1 VAALKRRS
9 LQIVAL
15 LVAFSSAPSIEA
27 AEPGSDLDHVRA
39 CVAANTPR
47 RSSVLAA
54 TLSAEGEPEI
64 RFKLYWR
71 RLADGERRALIRFAA
86 PEDLQG
92 SAVLL
97 QGIGDPRPRV
107 HLYLPDLGKPQRV
120 TSREQ
125 LTRFLGRADLGIEEI
140 GLLLDPVGDPTLRVV
155 DAAREI
161 EGRLVWLLE
170 ASSDAA
176 EGVRY
181 VRTLTFVDHQL
192 CAPLRA
198 EFYEEG
204 GGEPR
209 LMHADPARFTREAE
223 AWIPRELVFHGRNGD
238 ATRTLRIEEAEV
250 DVPLAA
256 SLLTIRALAD
266 RAGAAPP

>member
-1 VAALKRRS
+1 MRRALA
-9 LQIVAL
+9 VAL
-15 LVAFSSAPSIEA
+15 LLVVWPTARPFGA
-27 AEPGSDLDHVRA
+27 AEGIDVDAVRA
-39 CVAANTPR
+39 CVAANAPK

-54 TLSAEGEPEI
+54 TLSTEGEPPI

-86 PEDLQG
+86 PEDVAG

-97 QGIGDPRPRV
+97 QGLGEARPRV
-107 HLYLPDLGKPQRV
+107 HLYLPDLGRPQRV

-140 GLLLDPVGDPTLRVV
+140 GLLLDPVGDPTLRLV
-155 DAAREI
+155 DPARDV
-161 EGRLVWLLE
+161 EGRTAWLLE
-170 ASSDAA
+170 ASGSAE

-181 VRTLTFVDHQL
+181 ARTLTFVDHQL

-198 EFYEEG
+198 EFYEPGEG
-204 GGEPR
+204 PPR
-209 LMHADPARFTREAE
+209 TMRADPARFTREAE
-223 AWIPRELVFHGRNGD
+223 SWIPRELVFGGPNG
-238 ATRTLRIEEAEV
+238 AAPRTLRIDEVEV

-256 SLLTIRALAD
+256 SLLTVGALAD
-266 RAGAAPP
+266 PTAPAAR